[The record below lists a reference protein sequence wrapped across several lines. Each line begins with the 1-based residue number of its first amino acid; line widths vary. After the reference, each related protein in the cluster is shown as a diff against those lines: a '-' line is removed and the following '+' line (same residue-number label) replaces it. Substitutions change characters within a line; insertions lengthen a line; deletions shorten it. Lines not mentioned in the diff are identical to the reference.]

1 VRPKEE
7 TERSLPFIDCHFHDT
22 HTAPRVSP
30 GLFWMTTVDLDY
42 ALLRK
47 TSQGDQ
53 QAFAEL
59 MRRHQDR
66 VYRLA
71 WRLLR
76 HTQEAEDATQEIFL
90 KVYQNA
96 GRFTPTGS
104 VSAWLNRITA
114 NHCLNLL
121 RSRQV
126 KKEVAWEDLNS
137 GMGQARDIAAMA
149 SGAGNPL
156 DQVTGRECALK
167 IQQALA
173 GLPENQRQALVLKR
187 FGDFS
192 YQEIGEML
200 GLSAS
205 AVDGLIK
212 RARQNL
218 RQALGEYFE
227 S

>member
-1 VRPKEE
+1 M
-7 TERSLPFIDCHFHDT
+7 
-22 HTAPRVSP
+22 TA
-30 GLFWMTTVDLDY
+30 VDLDY

-47 TSQGDQ
+47 TSRGDER
-53 QAFAEL
+53 AFAEL

-76 HTQEAEDATQEIFL
+76 QTQEAEDATQEVFL

-96 GRFTPTGS
+96 GRFTPTGT

-114 NHCLNLL
+114 NHCFNLL
-121 RSRQV
+121 RSRHI
-126 KKEVAWEDLNS
+126 KKETSWEDI
-137 GMGQARDIAAMA
+137 D
-149 SGAGNPL
+149 SGAGQSGGPAALASGSSNNPL
-156 DQVTGRECALK
+156 DLVTGQECARQ

-192 YQEIGEML
+192 YQEIGEMM

-218 RQALGEYFE
+218 RQVLGEYL
-227 S
+227 SC

>member
-1 VRPKEE
+1 
-7 TERSLPFIDCHFHDT
+7 
-22 HTAPRVSP
+22 
-30 GLFWMTTVDLDY
+30 MTVVDLDY

-53 QAFAEL
+53 RAFAEL
-59 MRRHQDR
+59 MHRHQDR

-76 HTQEAEDATQEIFL
+76 QTQEAEDASQEVFL
-90 KVYQNA
+90 KAYQNA
-96 GRFTPTGS
+96 GRFTPTGT
-104 VSAWLNRITA
+104 VAAWLNRITA

-121 RSRQV
+121 RSRKV
-126 KKEVAWEDLNS
+126 KKEVAWEDF
-137 GMGQARDIAAMA
+137 D
-149 SGAGNPL
+149 SGAGQGGEIAALGSGAGTPFDL
-156 DQVTGRECALK
+156 VSGQECAVQ

-192 YQEIGEML
+192 YQEIGEMM

-218 RQALGEYFE
+218 RQALGEYF
-227 S
+227 

>member
-1 VRPKEE
+1 M
-7 TERSLPFIDCHFHDT
+7 
-22 HTAPRVSP
+22 TA
-30 GLFWMTTVDLDY
+30 VDLDY

-47 TSQGDQ
+47 SSRGDQ

-76 HTQEAEDATQEIFL
+76 QTQEAEDATQEVFL

-96 GRFTPTGS
+96 DRFTPSGT
-104 VSAWLNRITA
+104 VSAWMNRITA
-114 NHCLNLL
+114 NHCLNLI
-121 RSRQV
+121 RARQA
-126 KKEVAWEDLNS
+126 KKEVAWEDLDS
-137 GMGQARDIAAMA
+137 GGGKTANPVALAA
-149 SGAGNPL
+149 GGGNPL
-156 DQVTGRECALK
+156 ELVTGQECARQ

-192 YQEIGEML
+192 YQEIGEMM

-218 RQALGEYFE
+218 RQVLGEYINR

>member
-1 VRPKEE
+1 
-7 TERSLPFIDCHFHDT
+7 
-22 HTAPRVSP
+22 
-30 GLFWMTTVDLDY
+30 MTVVDLDY

-47 TSQGDQ
+47 SGQGDQ

-59 MRRHQDR
+59 MQRHQNR

-71 WRLLR
+71 LRLLR
-76 HTQEAEDATQEIFL
+76 QPQEAEDASQEVFL
-90 KVYQNA
+90 KAYQNA
-96 GRFTPTGS
+96 GRFSPKST
-104 VSAWLNRITA
+104 VAAWLNRITA

-121 RSRQV
+121 RSRNVRKEVSWEDPDAPLVQSGEV
-126 KKEVAWEDLNS
+126 ARAAAAADNPLDLLTGKEVAV
-137 GMGQARDIAAMA
+137 Q
-149 SGAGNPL
+149 
-156 DQVTGRECALK
+156 

-192 YQEIGEML
+192 YQEIGDML

-218 RQALGEYFE
+218 RQVLGEYLGE
-227 S
+227 

>member
-1 VRPKEE
+1 
-7 TERSLPFIDCHFHDT
+7 
-22 HTAPRVSP
+22 
-30 GLFWMTTVDLDY
+30 MTVVDLDY

-59 MRRHQDR
+59 LQRHQNR

-71 WRLLR
+71 LRLLR
-76 HTQEAEDATQEIFL
+76 QSQEAEDVAQEVFL
-90 KVYQNA
+90 KAYQNA
-96 GRFTPTGS
+96 GRFNPTS
-104 VSAWLNRITA
+104 TVAAWLNRITA

-121 RSRQV
+121 RSRNV
-126 KKEVAWEDLNS
+126 RKEVPWEDLDSSS
-137 GMGQARDIAAMA
+137 GRSGEGASAATA
-149 SGAGNPL
+149 VGNPL
-156 DQVTGRECALK
+156 DLLTGKEVAVQ

-192 YQEIGEML
+192 YQEIGEMM

-218 RQALGEYFE
+218 RQVLAEYLGG
-227 S
+227 

>member
-1 VRPKEE
+1 
-7 TERSLPFIDCHFHDT
+7 
-22 HTAPRVSP
+22 
-30 GLFWMTTVDLDY
+30 MTVVDLDY

-47 TSQGDQ
+47 ISRGDQ
-53 QAFAEL
+53 RAFAEL
-59 MRRHQDR
+59 MQRHQDR

-76 HTQEAEDATQEIFL
+76 QAQEAEDASQEVFL
-90 KVYQNA
+90 KVYQHA
-96 GRFTPTGS
+96 GRFTPTGT
-104 VSAWLNRITA
+104 VAAWLNRITA

-121 RSRQV
+121 RSRKV
-126 KKEVAWEDLNS
+126 KKEVPWEDLES
-137 GMGQARDIAAMA
+137 AGGQVGDFADTAAESA
-149 SGAGNPL
+149 NPL
-156 DQVTGRECALK
+156 NLVTGKECTAH
-167 IQQALA
+167 IHQDLA
-173 GLPENQRQALVLKR
+173 GLPEKQRQALVLKR

-212 RARQNL
+212 RARHNL
-218 RQALGEYFE
+218 RQVLGEYLE

>member
-1 VRPKEE
+1 
-7 TERSLPFIDCHFHDT
+7 
-22 HTAPRVSP
+22 
-30 GLFWMTTVDLDY
+30 MTVVDLDY

-53 QAFAEL
+53 GAFAEL

-76 HTQEAEDATQEIFL
+76 QAEEAEDAAQEVFL
-90 KVYQNA
+90 KAYQNA
-96 GRFTPTGS
+96 GRFTPTSTVG
-104 VSAWLNRITA
+104 AWLNRITA

-121 RSRQV
+121 RSRKV
-126 KKEVAWEDLNS
+126 RKEVAWEDLDAVAS
-137 GMGQARDIAAMA
+137 QAGEIAASG
-149 SGAGNPL
+149 SGANSPL
-156 DQVTGRECALK
+156 DLVTGQECAAQ

-218 RQALGEYFE
+218 RQTLAVYLEC
-227 S
+227 

>member
-1 VRPKEE
+1 
-7 TERSLPFIDCHFHDT
+7 
-22 HTAPRVSP
+22 
-30 GLFWMTTVDLDY
+30 MTVVDLDY

-53 QAFAEL
+53 RAFAEL
-59 MRRHQDR
+59 MQRHQDR

-76 HTQEAEDATQEIFL
+76 QAEEAEDAAQEVFL
-90 KVYQNA
+90 KAYQNA
-96 GRFTPTGS
+96 GRFTPTS
-104 VSAWLNRITA
+104 TVAAWLNRITA

-121 RSRQV
+121 RSRKV
-126 KKEVAWEDLNS
+126 RKEVAWEDLDA
-137 GMGQARDIAAMA
+137 GAGQAGEIAAMG
-149 SGAGNPL
+149 SGANSPL
-156 DQVTGRECALK
+156 DLVSGQECAAQIK
-167 IQQALA
+167 EALA

-218 RQALGEYFE
+218 RQVLREYLAG
-227 S
+227 

>member
-1 VRPKEE
+1 
-7 TERSLPFIDCHFHDT
+7 
-22 HTAPRVSP
+22 
-30 GLFWMTTVDLDY
+30 MTVVDLDY

-47 TSQGDQ
+47 VSQGDQ
-53 QAFAEL
+53 RAFAGL
-59 MRRHQDR
+59 MQRHQDR

-71 WRLLR
+71 LRLLR
-76 HTQEAEDATQEIFL
+76 QSQEAEDAAQEVFL
-90 KVYQNA
+90 KAYQNA
-96 GRFTPTGS
+96 GRFIPTGT
-104 VSAWLNRITA
+104 VAAWLNRITA

-121 RSRQV
+121 RSRNV
-126 KKEVAWEDLNS
+126 RKEVAWEDMDLRP
-137 GMGQARDIAAMA
+137 GQTGEVAAAA
-149 SGAGNPL
+149 SNAGNPL
-156 DQVTGRECALK
+156 DLLTGKECAVQ

-173 GLPENQRQALVLKR
+173 RLPENQRQALMLKR

-218 RQALGEYFE
+218 RQALGEYLGG
-227 S
+227 

>member
-1 VRPKEE
+1 MR
-7 TERSLPFIDCHFHDT
+7 
-22 HTAPRVSP
+22 
-30 GLFWMTTVDLDY
+30 
-42 ALLRK
+42 LLRQ
-47 TSQGDQ
+47 TSRGDQ
-53 QAFAEL
+53 RAFAEL

-66 VYRLA
+66 IYRLA

-76 HTQEAEDATQEIFL
+76 QTQEAEDATQEVFL

-96 GRFTPTGS
+96 GRFTPTGT

-121 RSRQV
+121 RSRQA
-126 KKEVAWEDLNS
+126 KKEMSWDDLDS
-137 GMGQARDIAAMA
+137 GTGKAGDIAGLA
-149 SGAGNPL
+149 SGANNPL
-156 DQVTGRECALK
+156 DLVTGQECARQ

-192 YQEIGEML
+192 YQEIGEMM

-218 RQALGEYFE
+218 RQVLGEFWRLKINFAR
-227 S
+227 SLHDRIPGVFSP

>member
-1 VRPKEE
+1 M
-7 TERSLPFIDCHFHDT
+7 
-22 HTAPRVSP
+22 TA
-30 GLFWMTTVDLDY
+30 VDLDY

-47 TSQGDQ
+47 TSRGDQ
-53 QAFAEL
+53 RAFAEL

-66 VYRLA
+66 IFRLA

-76 HTQEAEDATQEIFL
+76 QTQEAEDATQEVFL

-96 GRFTPTGS
+96 GRFTPTGT

-121 RSRQV
+121 RSRQA
-126 KKEVAWEDLNS
+126 KKETSWDDLDS
-137 GMGQARDIAAMA
+137 GTGKAGDLAGLA
-149 SGAGNPL
+149 SGANNPL
-156 DQVTGRECALK
+156 DLVTGQECAGQ

-192 YQEIGEML
+192 YQEIGEMM

-218 RQALGEYFE
+218 RQVLSEYLE
-227 S
+227 C

>member
-1 VRPKEE
+1 
-7 TERSLPFIDCHFHDT
+7 
-22 HTAPRVSP
+22 
-30 GLFWMTTVDLDY
+30 MTVVDLDY

-47 TSQGDQ
+47 TSRGDQ
-53 QAFAEL
+53 RAFAEL
-59 MRRHQDR
+59 MHHHQDR

-76 HTQEAEDATQEIFL
+76 QAQEAEDAAQEVFL
-90 KVYQNA
+90 KAYQNA
-96 GRFTPTGS
+96 GRFTPTGT
-104 VSAWLNRITA
+104 VAAWLNRITA

-121 RSRQV
+121 RSRKV
-126 KKEVAWEDLNS
+126 KKEVAWEDMESSS
-137 GMGQARDIAAMA
+137 GQVGDFADTAGEA
-149 SGAGNPL
+149 SNPL
-156 DQVTGRECALK
+156 NLVTGKECAAH

-173 GLPENQRQALVLKR
+173 ALPENQRQALVLKR

-218 RQALGEYFE
+218 RQALGEYLE